1 MELIRAAHNLTIEL
15 SPTTWRLFNGSL
27 KSDPPDAVIALLEA
41 REGHITCSPA
51 FAKARR
57 LPGDGQLSPEGVAR
71 IVVGWAPES
80 GNWHLGLLL
89 NGDPGAGTKI
99 RWCGLASWPS
109 GPASESVTQ
118 AKLAGQSLA
127 RIIDRPFRL
136 VPPRGLGG
144 TLQRTQPLQPTD
156 RMEPSDLSQ
165 AAVTLLAPQT
175 PPFEFDGW
183 RLVAGQQ
190 GYLWVRPDRW
200 IVMAA
205 AKVFG
210 YLMLAVLFVFLG
222 VKSQTSD
229 LAAVNPGW
237 LPWAGVIV
245 GIVLA
250 GLAVR
255 LLWQLFTL
263 ADVLVNTTA
272 REVIC
277 RSRLLGR
284 TRWRVPFDAV
294 RYVLVSQPP
303 AHPEG
308 LVRASKKQAEP
319 GEQPAPPP
327 MRTTQDVWIHLYD
340 GQVFRQVAALE
351 RVEGYSHHWPAAQSA
366 QKVPG
371 RRHLS
376 AGDYDTPAHHA
387 ARLLAT
393 TLGAD
398 LWLDIV

>member
-1 MELIRAAHNLTIEL
+1 MEFIRAAHSLTIEL
-15 SPTTWRLFNGSL
+15 SPTSWRLFNGSL
-27 KSDPPDAVIALLEA
+27 QSDPPDAVIALLDA
-41 REGHITCSPA
+41 RDGHISCSPA

-57 LPGDGQLSPEGVAR
+57 LPDDGQLAPEDVAR

-89 NGDPGAGTKI
+89 NGDVDAGTKV

-136 VPPRGLGG
+136 VPPKGLNG

-156 RMEPSDLSQ
+156 RMEPSAVPQ
-165 AAVTLLAPQT
+165 VAATLLAPQT

-183 RLVAGQQ
+183 RMIAGQR

-200 IVMAA
+200 IVTTAV
-205 AKVFG
+205 KVVA
-210 YLMLAVLFVFLG
+210 YLALAILFVFLG
-222 VKSQTSD
+222 ATSQSSG

-237 LPWAGVIV
+237 LPWAGIIV

-250 GLAVR
+250 ALAVR
-255 LLWQLFTL
+255 KVWQLFTL
-263 ADVLVNTTA
+263 TDVLVNTTA
-272 REVIC
+272 HEVLC
-277 RSRLLGR
+277 RSRMGR

-294 RYVLVSQPP
+294 QYVLVSQSP

-308 LVRASKKQAEP
+308 RTHAPKPPAD
-319 GEQPAPPP
+319 QPDDPVTPP
-327 MRTTQDVWIHLYD
+327 MRTAQDVWIHLYD
-340 GQVFRQVAALE
+340 GRAFRQVVALE
-351 RVEGYSHHWPAAQSA
+351 HVEGYSHSWAAVQSA
-366 QKVPG
+366 QKAPG
-371 RRHLS
+371 RRPLS
-376 AGDYDTPAHHA
+376 AADYDTPAHHA
-387 ARLLAT
+387 AQLMAT
-393 TLGAD
+393 ALDAEI
-398 LWLDIV
+398 WLDIV